1 MKDINEIVDKI
12 LGEQNLYKIDRWKYP
27 DKLCRHNEAYV
38 CRKCA
43 DDLNKEDDMRVEIT
57 LHDDEG
63 QPAIIVSNCHQENLV
78 NIRMLDGMENREV
91 SVDDLRSAIRK
102 ITAK

>member
-1 MKDINEIVDKI
+1 MKDINEIVDRI

-43 DDLNKEDDMRVEIT
+43 DDLNKEDDMRIEIT
-57 LHDDEG
+57 LHDEDG
-63 QPAIIVSNCHQENLV
+63 QPAIIVSNCHKDSEI
-78 NIRMLDGMENREV
+78 NIAMLHGAESANV

-102 ITAK
+102 LTAK